1 MKASEEAE
9 STWRK
14 NQQDVIKQE
23 MNSTL
28 SELYTKRYNQWQAK
42 KNNKENFLQSQALQ
56 EETKQLI
63 NEAINQQAISTFEYK
78 KDLDNQLNE
87 IVDLRKQDR
96 VKDIELEKNLKG
108 LQFECYQRDLSIKQ
122 QNKETGEF
130 LKSQITMENRQK
142 QQEKEDFIKPPEVFY
157 TDKELLEL
165 RKEAEE
171 SIKDIKIHMANFA
184 QDQLHQHLSKI
195 HKNKKQK
202 E

>member
-23 MNSTL
+23 MNYTL

-42 KNNKENFLQSQALQ
+42 KNNKENLLQSQALQ